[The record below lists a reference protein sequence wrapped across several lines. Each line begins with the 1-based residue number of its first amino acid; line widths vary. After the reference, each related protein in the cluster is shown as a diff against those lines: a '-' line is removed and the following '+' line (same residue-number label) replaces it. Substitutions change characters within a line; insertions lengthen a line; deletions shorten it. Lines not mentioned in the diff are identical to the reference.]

1 MILIIINI
9 LQQFP
14 DNSSLHGNQINCLND
29 HRHHSS
35 AHQCCVQFDNI
46 AKAGAALGKR
56 SFSIKMRAYKSTIY
70 TERQQN
76 NPTFGDNN

>member
-29 HRHHSS
+29 HRHHNS
-35 AHQCCVQFDNI
+35 AHQCCVQFVQHRESGCSSR
-46 AKAGAALGKR
+46 KEK
-56 SFSIKMRAYKSTIY
+56 FFY
-70 TERQQN
+70 
-76 NPTFGDNN
+76 